1 MASGANRAGTKMIAT
16 LGAVSATASA
26 TVSKTGAPTT
36 LLPLPPGVT
45 PETTLVPY
53 STICSVW
60 NEPSRPVMPCTN
72 TRVSRSTRMLTD
84 RTSPRWSFASGCAHG
99 RAAAWSCGV
108 CRADGLRGRFVHA
121 IAGGQPRLGEEA
133 PPFLGVGSGESH
145 DDRHLDGDSLQ
156 RFRDAL
162 GNDVAPRDAAEDI
175 DEDGTYIR
183 VGGHEA
189 ERLGDLIGA
198 RAAPDVEEVRGLAA
212 MQHDSVHGRHCQP
225 GAIDDAP
232 DIAAQLDERDPGL
245 ARVELRRVFGLE
257 VA

>member
-26 TVSKTGAPTT
+26 TVSKTGTPAT

-72 TRVSRSTRMLTD
+72 TRVSRSTRMLTEW
-84 RTSPRWSFASGCAHG
+84 SPPRWSTASGCAHG
-99 RAAAWSCGV
+99 GPAKCSCSV
-108 CRADGLRGRFVHA
+108 RRADSLCGRFVHA
-121 IAGGQPRLGEEA
+121 ISRGQPRLGEEA
-133 PPFLGVGSGESH
+133 PPFLSVRSGKSH
-145 DDRHLDGDSLQ
+145 DDRYQASASLQ

-162 GNDVAPRDAAEDI
+162 CDDVAPRDSAEDI
-175 DEDGTYIR
+175 DENGAHVR
-183 VGGHEA
+183 VRGHQA
-189 ERLGDLIGA
+189 ERLRNLIGA
-198 RAAPDVEEVRGLAA
+198 GAATDVEEVCGFAA
-212 MQHDSVHGRHCQP
+212 MKHDGVHGRHCQS

-232 DIAAQLDERDPGL
+232 DVAAELDKRDPGL
-245 ARVELRRVFGLE
+245 ARIELGRIFGIE

>member
-26 TVSKTGAPTT
+26 TVSKTGAPAT

-72 TRVSRSTRMLTD
+72 TRVSRSTRILTE
-84 RTSPRWSFASGCAHG
+84 RTPPRWSSTDARAHG
-99 RAAAWSCGV
+99 RAMACSCRV
-108 CRADGLRGRFVHA
+108 CRTDGLRGRFVHA

-133 PPFLGVGSGESH
+133 PPFLSVRSGESH
-145 DDRHLDGDSLQ
+145 ADWHRDGHSPQCL
-156 RFRDAL
+156 RDAL
-162 GNDVAPRDAAEDI
+162 CDDVAARDAAEDI
-175 DEDGTYIR
+175 DENGAHVR

-189 ERLGDLIGA
+189 KRLGDLIRA
-198 RAAPDVEEVRGLAA
+198 RAASDVEEVRGL
-212 MQHDSVHGRHCQP
+212 
-225 GAIDDAP
+225 
-232 DIAAQLDERDPGL
+232 
-245 ARVELRRVFGLE
+245 
-257 VA
+257 